1 MVNKKSNEN
10 RIALVTGTSRLK
22 GIGAAVCKKLAE
34 EGIDVFFTYWSRY
47 DAKQKWGIEESEPAI
62 LKSQIEKHDVRC
74 VKREI
79 DLSNP
84 DNIKVLLDEVVEK
97 LGTPSILINNACHS
111 TTSNY
116 QDIDSKLMDNHYNI
130 NLRLTTLLSSNF
142 ARIFDKK
149 EGGRIINL
157 SSGQFKGPMK
167 NELAYAVTKGG
178 VDALTITLA
187 AEVASK
193 GITVNTVNPGPTDTG
208 WMDQTTKEELKEKF
222 PFKRLGRP
230 KDAAN
235 LISFLVSKEAA
246 WITGEVINSD
256 GGFYN

>member
-1 MVNKKSNEN
+1 
-10 RIALVTGTSRLK
+10 
-22 GIGAAVCKKLAE
+22 
-34 EGIDVFFTYWSRY
+34 
-47 DAKQKWGIEESEPAI
+47 
-62 LKSQIEKHDVRC
+62 
-74 VKREI
+74 
-79 DLSNP
+79 
-84 DNIKVLLDEVVEK
+84 
-97 LGTPSILINNACHS
+97 
-111 TTSNY
+111 
-116 QDIDSKLMDNHYNI
+116 MDNHYNI